1 MNEYLMYEK
10 LFEKNKIKCT
20 IWYFSKIITERS
32 SICLVNSTV
41 FGNRKSVMEPLLLI
55 EYITPGKSY
64 KSSAVQFPN
73 PKYSTCPI
81 TWCIKNITEAKIRT
95 INDVSMFLKIKIYYV
110 LFKSKD
116 MPYIL
121 RWLFYAG
128 S

>member
-20 IWYFSKIITERS
+20 IWYFSNIITERS

-64 KSSAVQFPN
+64 KSPAVQFPN
-73 PKYSTCPI
+73 PKYWTCPI
-81 TWCIKNITEAKIRT
+81 TWLIKNTQRQKLEQLMM
-95 INDVSMFLKIKIYYV
+95 SLCF
-110 LFKSKD
+110 SK
-116 MPYIL
+116 
-121 RWLFYAG
+121 
-128 S
+128 